1 MKSGKLNWDDL
12 HRIISEN
19 RTIQRSE
26 VRVRGG
32 IGEDCSV
39 VNFGD
44 YDCVLSTDPITGAS
58 EGIGSLAVHINCN
71 DVASCGVAPLGILI
85 TILAPE
91 GTELEEI
98 NKLMQEVNAE
108 TAKLNVEILG
118 GHTEI
123 TSAVNKMVVS
133 CTVIGRA
140 KAGKAVATA
149 GAHIGDFIIVTK
161 DLGLEGT
168 SIVLNDYYNEV
179 SSFLTEEEISQGKA
193 FSKELSVVRE
203 GVIAGSM
210 TVHSMHDITE
220 GGVLGALWEVA
231 SAADKGFMVF
241 DESMPVRAVTS
252 KLCSHYGIDVLRFI
266 SSGSMLICTSQGEEL
281 VKELNS
287 QGIKATI
294 IGRITKEKGI
304 IIKDGVEIIVPP
316 PERDELFVLQ
326 EIIRSQKG
334 ELE

>member
-179 SSFLTEEEISQGKA
+179 SSFLTEEEISLGKA

-266 SSGSMLICTSQGEEL
+266 SSGSMLICTPQGEEL